1 MKIPVLIEPIANDG
15 FRATGGPPF
24 AVSAQGTTREEALA
38 RLREAIDHRMV
49 EGAVL
54 VPLEIDTTE
63 ENPWIA
69 VAGMFRDDP
78 LFDEWQ
84 EAIAEYRRKVDEDA
98 GRRLPMTQ
106 YILDTDTLS
115 LLQHGHPKVSQEYRP
130 GHL

>member
-1 MKIPVLIEPIANDG
+1 MKIPVLIEPIANGG

-24 AVSAQGTTREEALA
+24 EVTAQGTTREETLA

-49 EGAVL
+49 EGSVL

-84 EAIAEYRRKVDEDA
+84 EAIAEYRRKVDEDDQDD
-98 GRRLPMTQ
+98 GTR
-106 YILDTDTLS
+106 
-115 LLQHGHPKVSQEYRP
+115 
-130 GHL
+130 

>member
-1 MKIPVLIEPIANDG
+1 MKIPVLIEPIADDG

-24 AVSAQGTTREEALA
+24 EVTAQGTTREEALA

-49 EGAVL
+49 EGSVL

-63 ENPWIA
+63 ENPWDA

-84 EAIAEYRRKVDEDA
+84 DAIAAYRRKVDEDEDD
-98 GRRLPMTQ
+98 G
-106 YILDTDTLS
+106 
-115 LLQHGHPKVSQEYRP
+115 SQ
-130 GHL
+130 

>member
-24 AVSAQGTTREEALA
+24 AVTAQGATREEALA

-49 EGAVL
+49 EGSVL

-63 ENPWIA
+63 ENPWDK
-69 VAGMFRDDP
+69 VVGMFRDDP

-84 EAIAEYRRKVDEDA
+84 EAIAENRREFDEDQDD
-98 GRRLPMTQ
+98 GSR
-106 YILDTDTLS
+106 
-115 LLQHGHPKVSQEYRP
+115 
-130 GHL
+130 